1 MRAALELLYRA
12 SGFLAGFFLVAI
24 AALTMAQIGGRLLG
38 FAAYSFDD
46 FAGFCLAA
54 TSFLG
59 LAWTFRANEHIRM
72 TLLVHHSRPALRRA
86 LELVSLAA
94 GALLVVYFA
103 WYACDMTITSYQI
116 GDVSQGL
123 VAVPLWIPQSGM
135 ALGLVVLA
143 IAMVDDLA
151 VLVGGGTTSF
161 DAAEARRHQ
170 AAAGP
175 GFER

>member
-1 MRAALELLYRA
+1 MRAALELLYRS
-12 SGFLAGFFLVAI
+12 SGLLAGFFLVAI
-24 AALTMAQIGGRLLG
+24 AGLTAVQIAGRLLG

-72 TLLVHHSRPALRRA
+72 TLVLHHTRGLVRRL
-86 LELVSLAA
+86 LECACLVGAA
-94 GALLVVYFA
+94 FLVGLFA
-103 WYACDMTITSYQI
+103 WYSCDMTVTSYQL

-135 ALGLVVLA
+135 ALGLVVLF
-143 IAMVDDLA
+143 IAVFDDL
-151 VLVGGGTTSF
+151 VLALRGRAASY
-161 DAAEARRHQ
+161 DAAAARAP
-170 AAAGP
+170 AAAAST
-175 GFER
+175 FER